1 MEIDFTEIYCHVD
14 DFCKGFVPWWRA
26 HLLEYIK
33 KDKKSHMCRNGHM
46 ILSEVVTITKLTLL
60 GYQESKFSWSKFS
73 CFMCM

>member
-1 MEIDFTEIYCHVD
+1 MEIDFTGIICYVD

-33 KDKKSHMCRNGHM
+33 KDKKSHMCRSGHM
-46 ILSEVVTITKLTLL
+46 SLSEIVTIIL
-60 GYQESKFSWSKFS
+60 GYQESKFS